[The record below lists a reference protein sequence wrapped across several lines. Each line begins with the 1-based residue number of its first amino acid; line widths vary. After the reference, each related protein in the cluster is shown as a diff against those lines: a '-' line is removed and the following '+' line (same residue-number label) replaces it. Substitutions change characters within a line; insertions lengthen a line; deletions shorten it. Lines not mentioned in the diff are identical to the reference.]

1 MIDSTFP
8 RATLRLWASI
18 VAGCL
23 IAAALDVL
31 QMRLKGATSW
41 GALVFQGG
49 EWILLGALTPITYY
63 LGRRWPLQRPRL
75 ARALGVHALGALAL
89 CVGWATCGV
98 ILRRRLH
105 AWGAPQAS
113 FGNEWLEWTLTSL
126 PWSFFMYFAVL
137 GCMHAFAY
145 YVEARDREA
154 QAARLQGQL
163 AEARLA
169 ALRMQLHP
177 HFLFNSLNA
186 ILVLVRDQD
195 TGRATRMLELL
206 SDMLRQVLRADQPNE
221 APLDEELSL
230 VRQYLAVEQ
239 VRFSDRLQIR
249 FDVASDAT
257 SALVP
262 RFILQPLVENA
273 LRHGVAGRT
282 GLVTVEIGAAR
293 AGSDL
298 QLWVRDDGPGPV
310 DRSGAGVGLE
320 NTRLRLATMY
330 GEGASVELAAA
341 EGGGTIARIRL
352 PFNRREEP

>member
-1 MIDSTFP
+1 V
-8 RATLRLWASI
+8 SI
-18 VAGCL
+18 LAGCL
-23 IAAALDVL
+23 VAAALDVL
-31 QMRLKGATSW
+31 QMRMKGPASW
-41 GALVFQGG
+41 GALIFQGG

-63 LGRRWPLQRPRL
+63 LGRRWPLQRSGL
-75 ARALGVHALGALAL
+75 ARSLGVHALGALAL

-98 ILRRRLH
+98 ILRRRTH
-105 AWGAPQAS
+105 AWGVPEATFAH
-113 FGNEWLEWTLTSL
+113 EWIEWTLTSL

-137 GCMHAFAY
+137 GCMHAFTY

-163 AEARLA
+163 AEARLS
-169 ALRMQLHP
+169 ALRMQLQP

-221 APLDEELSL
+221 ASFDEELSL
-230 VRQYLAVEQ
+230 IRQYLAIEQ

-249 FDVASDAT
+249 FDVAEDAR
-257 SALVP
+257 SAMVP

-282 GLVTVEIGAAR
+282 GTVTIEIAAAR
-293 AGSDL
+293 SGADL
-298 QLWVRDDGPGPV
+298 ELRVRDDGPGLAE
-310 DRSGAGVGLE
+310 RAGSGVGLE
-320 NTRLRLATMY
+320 NTRLRLAAMY
-330 GEGASVELAAA
+330 GARARVELQAAP
-341 EGGGTIARIRL
+341 GGGTIARIRL
-352 PFNRREEP
+352 PHRRKDEP